1 MRHQCTDHR
10 NSGNKNQYNNHF
22 YSPRFNCLLSSAA
35 AQKAEQRPKALK
47 HGRFAPFVSFRPDC
61 CRVPVCF
68 IYEPVRCRIANA
80 VVVNIGSIAA
90 AVCLY
95 DPFP

>member
-35 AQKAEQRPKALK
+35 QKAGHFKMLTFCQHARQK
-47 HGRFAPFVSFRPDC
+47 
-61 CRVPVCF
+61 
-68 IYEPVRCRIANA
+68 
-80 VVVNIGSIAA
+80 NI
-90 AVCLY
+90 CL
-95 DPFP
+95 FL